1 MGSREYTI
9 REVREI
15 VIDEYGENIPEN
27 KWIAYGHLKKELGLS
42 GEDRKWLPEDVFR
55 ERSNLIGK
63 VLDILWDD

>member
-42 GEDRKWLPEDVFR
+42 GENSKWLPQNVYKGRLE
-55 ERSNLIGK
+55 LILE
-63 VLDILWDD
+63 VLDV

>member
-42 GEDRKWLPEDVFR
+42 GEDRKWLPPNVYNGRLE
-55 ERSNLIGK
+55 LILE
-63 VLDILWDD
+63 VLDV

>member
-27 KWIAYGHLKKELGLS
+27 KWIAFIYLKKELGLS
-42 GEDRKWLPEDVFR
+42 GEDRKWLPPNVYNGRLE
-55 ERSNLIGK
+55 LILE
-63 VLDILWDD
+63 VLDV